1 MIGERMKELRQT
13 IGISAEQVAAF
24 LNVSPAT
31 VYRYEN
37 GDISKMPAKFIKP
50 LAEFLHT
57 TPANL
62 MGWEEPSVENQYS
75 DDERRLVIAYR
86 SASHEARGY
95 AMDILE
101 KSAAERKQKETGSS
115 SARTAS

>member
-1 MIGERMKELRQT
+1 MIGEKIKELRQNA
-13 IGISAEQVAAF
+13 GLSAEQIAAF
-24 LNVSPAT
+24 LKVSPAT

-57 TPANL
+57 SPADL
-62 MGWEEPSVENQYS
+62 MGWDEFPSCYS
-75 DDERRLVIAYR
+75 FTDDETRLITAYR
-86 SASHEARGY
+86 SASREARGY

-101 KSAAERKQKETGSS
+101 KSAAERKEKATREE
-115 SARTAS
+115 AI

>member
-1 MIGERMKELRQT
+1 MIGEKMKELRLAA
-13 IGISAEQVAAF
+13 GISAEQIAEF

-57 TPANL
+57 SPASL
-62 MGWEEPSVENQYS
+62 MGWPDPDPSNVFKP
-75 DDERRLVIAYR
+75 DEARLLAAYR
-86 SASHEARGY
+86 AADDR
-95 AMDILE
+95 AKADALRMLE
-101 KSAAERKQKETGSS
+101 EHPAIKEGSS
-115 SARTAS
+115 SVQTA